1 VDVEVRVE
9 PGICG
14 MPAVIRMHTDDG
26 KKVEI
31 EVRSTCESV
40 NRFAAEIGEVDVF
53 AELYS
58 KGGEPVVLKAAQ
70 THCGHRACPVPVA
83 VLKGLEVAAGLALP
97 CDATIHIEK
106 GVSGR
111 AV

>member
-1 VDVEVRVE
+1 MEVRVE

-58 KGGEPVVLKAAQ
+58 KGGEPTVLKAAQ